1 MIFQLCT
8 EDHEHKP
15 DLQGWLKSPFHAT
28 MMARF
33 MEYSEKFSRVDWS
46 QVHLKYGVIHRTVFP
61 FNFSLRMAAGA
72 LGSTDEMLLKFR
84 DKSKMTEEDI
94 IPCAWTN
101 LTRILK
107 GDYISL
113 VTRVRNRMVRV
124 CEFAVVFPFTL
135 P

>member
-46 QVHLKYGVIHRTVFP
+46 QAHSKDGVIPRTVFP
-61 FNFSLRMAAGA
+61 LNFSLRMAAGA
-72 LGSTDEMLLKFR
+72 LGSTDDMLLKFR
-84 DKSKMTEEDI
+84 DKSKMTEEDK
-94 IPCAWTN
+94 IPCAWAN

-107 GDYISL
+107 GDSISL
-113 VTRVRNRMVRV
+113 M
-124 CEFAVVFPFTL
+124 FKL
-135 P
+135 